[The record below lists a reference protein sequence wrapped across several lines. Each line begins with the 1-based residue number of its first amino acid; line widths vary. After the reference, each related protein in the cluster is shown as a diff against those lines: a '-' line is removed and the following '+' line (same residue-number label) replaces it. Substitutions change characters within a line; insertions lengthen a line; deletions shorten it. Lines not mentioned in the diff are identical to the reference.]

1 MGDRPINLNSPEQ
14 LSWIIYSRKPND
26 KPMWAN
32 SLVPR
37 LTPTEFRSITKQ
49 NSVVLYKQKARQC
62 TTCKGTGKYVG
73 LKRME
78 HPLLKQVSV

>member
-1 MGDRPINLNSPEQ
+1 
-14 LSWIIYSRKPND
+14 
-26 KPMWAN
+26 MWAN
-32 SLVPR
+32 SFSPR

-62 TTCKGTGKYVG
+62 TTCKGTGKIRRT
-73 LKRME
+73 KRME